1 MGTCWEGHSK
11 QGLGHGS
18 SSTDTRPRPVMPDS
32 SARCQPTVTSQD
44 IPQEGHETFQLWGWG
59 YIVSLWSHVKQ
70 LQLPMSLRARDHQ
83 ATENWMFRAYSNT
96 HTQLTYSTHIHTY
109 THTHIHTY
117 WQSHTLIRSYTFI
130 YSQTL
135 TAFNAYRYLY
145 IHTHTYSHNQRIH
158 TYSYTGAR

>member
-1 MGTCWEGHSK
+1 MITERKEIRTAQVSCTLSPTRWTTWTQLNKSDRSRGNMGTCWEGHSK

-117 WQSHTLIRSYTFI
+117 
-130 YSQTL
+130 
-135 TAFNAYRYLY
+135 
-145 IHTHTYSHNQRIH
+145 
-158 TYSYTGAR
+158 